1 MLPKEVQQ
9 PRSSWPMAGVVG
21 TESDKNG
28 IVRSIK
34 LRIGNSKIYETF
46 RRPISK
52 LILLIGDLKNE

>member
-9 PRSSWPMAGVVG
+9 PCSSWPMARVVG

-28 IVRSIK
+28 IVQCIK
-34 LRIGNSKIYETF
+34 LRMGNSKIHKTF